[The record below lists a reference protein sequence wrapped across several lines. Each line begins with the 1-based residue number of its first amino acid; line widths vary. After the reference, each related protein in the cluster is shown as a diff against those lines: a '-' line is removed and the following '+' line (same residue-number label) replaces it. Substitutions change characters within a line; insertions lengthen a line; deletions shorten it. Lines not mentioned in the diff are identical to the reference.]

1 MSLKVHHSG
10 QPAVQ
15 QLGDVAAVNG
25 VARARDHM
33 RLDTPHLGQGEHV
46 GGVALP
52 VFTAYVKLSVLG
64 DGLCAVLGH
73 FIKQVGSGR
82 NEVQMGL
89 TLDLITSKLAH
100 NGREKQHPTKCPV
113 LYKACCQQHE
123 SNPIL

>member
-33 RLDTPHLGQGEHV
+33 RLNTPHLGQGEHV

-52 VFTAYVKLSVLG
+52 VFAAHVKLSVLG
-64 DGLCAVLGH
+64 DGVCAVLGH
-73 FIKQVGSGR
+73 FIKQVSSGWD
-82 NEVQMGL
+82 EVQLGL
-89 TLDLITSKLAH
+89 IA
-100 NGREKQHPTKCPV
+100 NFIATKFT
-113 LYKACCQQHE
+113 HDG
-123 SNPIL
+123 